1 MYIKEHN
8 ILSTNRIGKIF
19 ENTSATY
26 KYFWFLSIMQIH
38 AKTENLNIN
47 VWDIVT
53 RMVANAW
60 YPIHYFKLSF
70 GKSDSLYGIVNQLHK
85 GINIPIYAGV
95 EAVIEGIKSYNESP
109 FVKKLLRTLIL
120 YVPYKFLSPWL
131 GSSTDREIVR
141 RSQMLENDCLYS
153 IHKEG
158 TDFYIN
164 INPKWNDFLHRH
176 YNVLMD
182 FAYWNLTLFL
192 QARNPNVP
200 AIPNKLIRPE
210 IRNSLTAQHHYWNDI
225 IRLSGP
231 VNCIYTGRELYINE
245 YELDHFIPWSFV
257 SHDLLWNLIPAD
269 GSINSS
275 KSNRLPD
282 LNIYL
287 PKLASMQLHGLKTFI
302 KSGKSPDILEDFIS
316 LGYTANE
323 LVNMSDVEFLN
334 VFERTFTPM
343 NQIALNMG
351 FETWKY

>member
-153 IHKEG
+153 IHKDG

>member
-8 ILSTNRIGKIF
+8 ILSINRIGKIF

-85 GINIPIYAGV
+85 GINIPIDAGV

-109 FVKKLLRTLIL
+109 FVKKLLRTLTS
-120 YVPYKFLSPWL
+120 YVPHKFLSPWL
-131 GSSTDREIVR
+131 GTSTDREIVR

-210 IRNSLTAQHHYWNDI
+210 VRNSLTAQHHYWNDI

-245 YELDHFIPWSFV
+245 YDLDHFIPWSFV

>member
-1 MYIKEHN
+1 
-8 ILSTNRIGKIF
+8 
-19 ENTSATY
+19 
-26 KYFWFLSIMQIH
+26 MQIH

-85 GINIPIYAGV
+85 GINIPIDAGV

-109 FVKKLLRTLIL
+109 FVKKLLRTLTS
-120 YVPYKFLSPWL
+120 YVPHKFLSPWL
-131 GSSTDREIVR
+131 GTSTDREIVR

-210 IRNSLTAQHHYWNDI
+210 VRNSLTAQHHYWNDI

-245 YELDHFIPWSFV
+245 YDLDHFIPWSFV

>member
-1 MYIKEHN
+1 M
-8 ILSTNRIGKIF
+8 
-19 ENTSATY
+19 
-26 KYFWFLSIMQIH
+26 
-38 AKTENLNIN
+38 
-47 VWDIVT
+47 
-53 RMVANAW
+53 
-60 YPIHYFKLSF
+60 
-70 GKSDSLYGIVNQLHK
+70 
-85 GINIPIYAGV
+85 
-95 EAVIEGIKSYNESP
+95 
-109 FVKKLLRTLIL
+109 
-120 YVPYKFLSPWL
+120 SPWL

-210 IRNSLTAQHHYWNDI
+210 VRNSLAAQHRYWNDI

-231 VNCIYTGRELYINE
+231 VKCIYTGRELYINE